1 MKSKEKV
8 RLSTQELLECDVGN
22 NGCAGGNVN
31 KVLNFGATKG
41 FNLEECM
48 ESQPDIAECEVDH
61 FDNNDCR
68 VSD

>member
-1 MKSKEKV
+1 
-8 RLSTQELLECDVGN
+8 LECDVGN